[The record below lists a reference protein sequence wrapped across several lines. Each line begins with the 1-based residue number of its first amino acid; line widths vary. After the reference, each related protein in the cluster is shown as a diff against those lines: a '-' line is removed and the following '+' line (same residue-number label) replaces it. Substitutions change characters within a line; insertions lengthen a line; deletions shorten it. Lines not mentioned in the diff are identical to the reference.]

1 MQSYYFFC
9 TFAKKMVFI
18 LKKRCFLY
26 VFLAWITCLLTGCND
41 LQHSAARLQKEL
53 NLQEQRATDLTEQLA
68 DALQSD
74 NFDSLLLVSRK
85 DESVAFYVYDYDGS
99 LLYWSQNWLSVSHVF
114 PTNFK
119 TWEYRLLDNAHSICR
134 WTNVG
139 RYMVLTVIPIKYNYS
154 IQNSQLHNNFLPTFS
169 VNPKWGLSREKHD
182 EACRIY
188 STAGD
193 YLFSL
198 EEQSV
203 ATKTKSDDSRLA
215 ASFSYQ
221 GVLNTDEN
229 TSNMRVQL
237 HIYIV
242 LSACLVILL
251 LFWGVFGV
259 VRSGGWSN
267 LLLSRK
273 FAYSIVLVL
282 LFSFG
287 YVFLV
292 STRFT
297 LSTYR
302 QRQRADLM
310 EKTRYI
316 QRSLQDLYYFRT
328 SLNEL
333 TAYSINVDLRDLCF
347 AYETDINVF
356 DAHGNLVGSSS
367 PALYERGLVAPRM
380 LSEAFF
386 SPMALR
392 DTIFEEQIGD
402 MHYLSAYAELMNGYN
417 VPIGYISVPSY
428 VSTDKVQAELD
439 DFLARMFP
447 YYLLVMMVSIF
458 IAFALSRGITHPLNT
473 LSERLMDLKIGRH
486 NAHLDYHKKD
496 ELGRLV
502 EKYNEMVDQ
511 LEDSA
516 DKLAR
521 SEREGAWRT
530 MARQIAHEINNPLT
544 PMRLSIQQMQRLK
557 RSNDPRFDSFFDHST
572 DVLVEQIDA
581 LNRIATSFSSFAKMP
596 EVSTSQVDVAEK
608 LYSVIQLF
616 RNNQEHV
623 PIRYVG
629 AEHGVMCVTDEGQ
642 IGQVFNNLIKNA
654 LQAIGTRE
662 NGDIIVM
669 LKEFA
674 DRVEISVSDNGSGI
688 DDDVRERIF
697 VPNFTTKSTGTG
709 LGLAISKNIVDGS
722 GGKIWFDTSSKGT
735 TFFVLLKK

>member
-1 MQSYYFFC
+1 ML
-9 TFAKKMVFI
+9 V
-18 LKKRCFLY
+18 
-26 VFLAWITCLLTGCND
+26 GCND
-41 LQHSAARLQKEL
+41 LEHSAARLQKEL
-53 NLQEQRATDLTEQLA
+53 DAQEEKAMVLTEQLA
-68 DALQSD
+68 GVLNGNS
-74 NFDSLLLVSRK
+74 FDSVWHVTQK
-85 DESVAFYVYDYDGS
+85 EESIVFYVLDYDGRVV
-99 LLYWSQNWLSVSHVF
+99 YWSQNWLSANHVYM
-114 PTNFK
+114 TNLNV
-119 TWEYRLLDNAHSICR
+119 WEYHLFDNAHAICR
-134 WTNVG
+134 LTNVG
-139 RYMVLTVIPIKYNYS
+139 RFNILTVIPIKYNYS
-154 IQNSQLHNNFLPTFS
+154 IQNSQLHNTFLPGFDIKE
-169 VNPKWGLSREKHD
+169 KWALSREKRD
-182 EACRIY
+182 DSYSIY
-188 STAGD
+188 SASGD

-198 EEQSV
+198 SEHLAV
-203 ATKTKSDDSRLA
+203 DKTQKDNTPLA

-221 GVLNTDEN
+221 GVLETN
-229 TSNMRVQL
+229 TSPSTSRIQL
-237 HIYIV
+237 HVYIV
-242 LSACLVILL
+242 LSALMVILL
-251 LFWGVFGV
+251 LTWGAIGLI
-259 VRSGGWSN
+259 RCGGWSN

-282 LFSFG
+282 LFSFA

-297 LSTYR
+297 LSTYK
-302 QRQRADLM
+302 QRQRDSLM

-316 QRSLQDLYYFRT
+316 QRSLQELYYWQI

-333 TAYSINVDLRDLCF
+333 STRSINVDLRDLCY
-347 AYETDINVF
+347 AYETDINVY
-356 DAHGNLVGSSS
+356 DTHGNLMGSSS
-367 PALYERGLVAPRM
+367 SALYERGLVSPRM
-380 LSEAFF
+380 SSEAFF
-386 SPMALR
+386 AGK
-392 DTIFEEQIGD
+392 DTIYEERIGD
-402 MHYLSAYAELMNGYN
+402 MHYLSSYAELLNGNY
-417 VPIGYISVPSY
+417 VPIGYLSVPAY

-473 LSERLMDLKIGRH
+473 LSERLMDLKIGRR
-486 NAHLDYHKKD
+486 NAHLNYHKKD
-496 ELGRLV
+496 ELGKLV

-557 RSNDPRFDSFFDHST
+557 RNNDPRFDSVFEHYS
-572 DVLVEQIDA
+572 DVLIEQIEA

-616 RNNQEHV
+616 RNNQENV

-629 AEHGVMCVTDEGQ
+629 AEHGVVGLTDEEQ

-654 LQAIGTRE
+654 LQAIGERE
-662 NGDIIVM
+662 GGDIIVI
-669 LKEFA
+669 LKDLS
-674 DRVEISVSDNGSGI
+674 DRLEISVSDNGPGI
-688 DDDVRERIF
+688 AEEVRDKVF

-735 TFFVLLKK
+735 TFYILLKK